1 MAKKSATKNKNK
13 VHHSPKSCMKT
24 DSMAKKSVTI
34 QQAIHR
40 YLASI
45 GIKTVD
51 EFFGVDKRKIKRQ
64 LWNVRREIGSHFVR
78 ANRGAE
84 MDELEDDWCCFKQ
97 PEMMGLI
104 RAGRVEAYRPL
115 ITAILAEE
123 STSDEELCRLINQEF
138 HRPPT
143 PLRLISSSTTS
154 SLVDP
159 SSELDESLPPLRQD
173 FADSIYTNV
182 PGLVEHFINKQLI
195 DPAFRLTPDKSF
207 VDQKSREV
215 LTDTSPTSMLNWIT
229 SIFHQLELQT
239 QNIRDSR
246 TWRTLVNTRLEDVNG
261 TWEVDG
267 AIMSRV
273 IKNER
278 KYHIR
283 DVLVPFEL
291 EDDTSLATEA
301 IINLGKYV
309 VEVFKA
315 QPTRSF
321 VIGITLCGTSMQLW
335 QFDRSGAIGSGL
347 VDINAS
353 TKNLEKFF
361 ALMLCFLKCDK
372 QLLGFD
378 PTFIEAEGRPTVIR
392 IKNENVDQE
401 LEIDR
406 LNYQALEFCGRGTTC
421 WEAHLSGD
429 KSQRF
434 LIKDSWQPEHQR
446 SEGAMLCEI
455 TKKNIPHVARYH
467 HHQDVRVDGQIVD
480 IESYVRRGV
489 NFQICQKIA
498 ITEESDDDRE
508 VKNEFNNR
516 VHRRLILKDVGKPIW
531 TVNSP
536 VRLLEALEGCI
547 KGHQALLNAGIL
559 HRDISI
565 NNLMVDNQTEDPDRK
580 SFLIDLDMAI
590 PYPMRKDDDLQAQM
604 GTKIFMSRSLLLKE
618 NSHTHVDDLE
628 SFFWVL
634 VWICIHY
641 PVDQSGPSSNLENW
655 YSQAARDLG
664 AIKKFYISP
673 LHLLTDHFKPLYKK
687 SVPLL
692 KCVAQ
697 FAEIISDPLVR
708 KIPVNSLYNQILE
721 TLQLAQ
727 EKLREE
733 EELDQS

>member
-1 MAKKSATKNKNK
+1 
-13 VHHSPKSCMKT
+13 
-24 DSMAKKSVTI
+24 MAKKSVTI

-123 STSDEELCRLINQEF
+123 STSDEDCVG
-138 HRPPT
+138 
-143 PLRLISSSTTS
+143 
-154 SLVDP
+154 SLTKNFTGHQHVKD
-159 SSELDESLPPLRQD
+159 L
-173 FADSIYTNV
+173 ADSIYTNV
-182 PGLVEHFINKQLI
+182 PGLVEHFINKLLI
-195 DPAFRLTPDKSF
+195 DPAFRLEPDKSF

-215 LTDTSPTSMLNWIT
+215 LTDTSQTSILNWIT
-229 SIFHQLELQT
+229 SIFQQLELQT

-261 TWEVDG
+261 TWKVDG

-291 EDDTSLATEA
+291 NDDTSLATEA

-309 VEVFKA
+309 VEVSKLS
-315 QPTRSF
+315 PPE
-321 VIGITLCGTSMQLW
+321 
-335 QFDRSGAIGSGL
+335 
-347 VDINAS
+347 AS
-353 TKNLEKFF
+353 
-361 ALMLCFLKCDK
+361 
-372 QLLGFD
+372 LLGLLCVE
-378 PTFIEAEGRPTVIR
+378 PRCSSGSS
-392 IKNENVDQE
+392 
-401 LEIDR
+401 IDR

-531 TVNSP
+531 TAFFT
-536 VRLLEALEGCI
+536 E
-547 KGHQALLNAGIL
+547 
-559 HRDISI
+559 ISRST
-565 NNLMVDNQTEDPDRK
+565 NLMVDNQTEDPDRK

-618 NSHTHVDDLE
+618 NSHTH
-628 SFFWVL
+628 
-634 VWICIHY
+634 
-641 PVDQSGPSSNLENW
+641 
-655 YSQAARDLG
+655 AARDLG

-673 LHLLTDHFKPLYKK
+673 LHFLTDHFKPLYKK